1 MKQHPA
7 ERSRQADQTAAGQ
20 GSSHG
25 RATPLL
31 SHITPPPLVPCS
43 PCMNL
48 SSRLTSLFIRS
59 ERIKYFTRLQSI
71 LQGLSVDI
79 SNISLTLL
87 SHSLLVE
94 QGALHKAHYALH
106 RRDARAYSSCP
117 NRKRD
122 GASSPSPPSIPIPFS
137 PSPAPTQRQHCPI
150 TLSFF
155 SAQETLM
162 DISSPAPSYPRPLKH
177 FKPSSTASQAVSKV
191 QPKPQHP
198 FSIPVGHNPQ
208 QQGTSAAGLGSMGC
222 ASTTTVC
229 PSGCTDLSSHG
240 AWPIDHRIVGS

>member
-7 ERSRQADQTAAGQ
+7 QRSRQADQTAAGH

-25 RATPLL
+25 RAAPLL
-31 SHITPPPLVPCS
+31 SHISPPPLVPCS

-94 QGALHKAHYALH
+94 QGALHKAHYTLH
-106 RRDARAYSSCP
+106 RGDTRANSSCP
-117 NRKRD
+117 NGKRD
-122 GASSPSPPSIPIPFS
+122 GGSSPSPPSIPILFS
-137 PSPAPTQRQHCPI
+137 PSPAPTCRQCCPFA
-150 TLSFF
+150 LSFL

-162 DISSPAPSYPRPLKH
+162 DLSSPAPSYPR
-177 FKPSSTASQAVSKV
+177 ASQ
-191 QPKPQHP
+191 
-198 FSIPVGHNPQ
+198 
-208 QQGTSAAGLGSMGC
+208 TL
-222 ASTTTVC
+222 
-229 PSGCTDLSSHG
+229 
-240 AWPIDHRIVGS
+240 